1 MYEENG
7 DEDQPLTDSKEG
19 MPFRV
24 GVVFLS
30 EACLTISLFPSFEEE
45 EEGLVKA
52 LMGLAKAQPQL
63 LLRPWTSCP
72 SAEDETQ

>member
-1 MYEENG
+1 MYDENG
-7 DEDQPLTDSKEG
+7 DGDDEDQPLTDSKEG
-19 MPFRV
+19 MAFRL

-30 EACLTISLFPSFEEE
+30 EACLTISLFPSF